1 MTQWRGLLFN
11 PRYARSHEISRSEK
25 AIAIVA
31 VYPMP
36 DFGVLSEEDAETG
49 REDLE
54 RRIASKEISF
64 GEEFANSEAEMV
76 YYTRWTLI
84 CYIVKAP
91 VYADYFSGI
100 SGLGKKLMSVQ
111 SAAPVSYKK
120 VMDENVPTNTRHI
133 SVVDFEN
140 LTPGMPPLFV
150 VHGLADSCAF
160 RR

>member
-1 MTQWRGLLFN
+1 MKSPDLKRPLETVAMCPMLDF
-11 PRYARSHEISRSEK
+11 RSLKWSVEC
-25 AIAIVA
+25 VN
-31 VYPMP
+31 
-36 DFGVLSEEDAETG
+36 FGVLSEEGAETG
-49 REDLE
+49 REGLE
-54 RRIASKEISF
+54 RRMASKEICF

-120 VMDENVPTNTRHI
+120 VMDGNVPTNTRHI